1 MREWGVDDEKVL
13 VGFEGSLLRD
23 GCEPDRRIHT
33 TELLELSQDSVR
45 RDRGNLDRDVFPG

>member
-13 VGFEGSLLRD
+13 VGFERSLLRD
-23 GCEPDRRIHT
+23 GRESDRGINT
-33 TELLELSQDSVR
+33 TELFELSQDSVC